1 MTDTTDHDKVRARAV
16 AYPGIISPSAKP
28 MTDLEAFTAIW
39 DDIPGTPDE
48 WSALALRADLLKAK
62 SQNADARGGK
72 FGGGDGTI
80 NSELWG
86 HLRNVTRALKE
97 MAWSLSS
104 AERGDDPD
112 IPF

>member
-1 MTDTTDHDKVRARAV
+1 MTDPT
-16 AYPGIISPSAKP
+16 AKP
-28 MTDLEAFTAIW
+28 PTNLEAFTALW

-48 WSALALRADLLKAK
+48 WNALATRATKLLRTGGD
-62 SQNADARGGK
+62 STMNADM
-72 FGGGDGTI
+72 I
-80 NSELWG
+80 G

>member
-1 MTDTTDHDKVRARAV
+1 MTDPT
-16 AYPGIISPSAKP
+16 AKP
-28 MTDLEAFTAIW
+28 PSDLESFTALW

-48 WSALALRADLLKAK
+48 WNALATRADTLQKKVQTFKRDRHAGT
-62 SQNADARGGK
+62 A
-72 FGGGDGTI
+72 DGTI
-80 NSELWG
+80 SADLAG

>member
-1 MTDTTDHDKVRARAV
+1 MTDPT
-16 AYPGIISPSAKP
+16 AKP
-28 MTDLEAFTAIW
+28 PTDLEAFTALW

-48 WSALALRADLLKAK
+48 WNALATRADMLHKKVQTFRNNGGAYT
-62 SQNADARGGK
+62 AD
-72 FGGGDGTI
+72 DTI
-80 NSELWG
+80 GAHLAG

-104 AERGDDPD
+104 VERGDDPD

>member
-1 MTDTTDHDKVRARAV
+1 MTDPT
-16 AYPGIISPSAKP
+16 AKP
-28 MTDLEAFTAIW
+28 PSDLEVFTALW

-48 WSALALRADLLKAK
+48 WNALALRADALFRK
-62 SQNADARGGK
+62 SKPPENRVNSA
-72 FGGGDGTI
+72 GDGTI
-80 NSELWG
+80 DRVLWS